1 MEIKSEA
8 FGAGKHIPA
17 QYTGLGADI
26 SPDLKWGDAPEGT
39 LSFVMIMDDPDAPL
53 GTWVHWVVY
62 NIPAGSGGLKKNLP
76 KVKNLD
82 NGTTQGINSFREI
95 GYGGPH
101 PPPGPAH
108 RYVFKLYALDTVLG
122 LSPGASKEEV
132 TRAMKGHVLEEANL
146 TGMFGM

>member
-1 MEIKSEA
+1 MEIRSEA
-8 FGAGKHIPA
+8 FQGGGNIPA
-17 QYTGLGADI
+17 QYTGVGADI
-26 SPDLKWGDAPEGT
+26 SPDLKWRGAPEET

-53 GTWVHWVVY
+53 GAWVHWVVY
-62 NIPAGSGGLKKNLP
+62 DIPSGAGGLKKNMP
-76 KVKNLD
+76 KVKNLGD
-82 NGTTQGINSFREI
+82 GTTQGINGFRAI

-108 RYVFKLYALDTVLG
+108 RYVFKLYALDAVLG

-146 TGMFGM
+146 TGLFGM